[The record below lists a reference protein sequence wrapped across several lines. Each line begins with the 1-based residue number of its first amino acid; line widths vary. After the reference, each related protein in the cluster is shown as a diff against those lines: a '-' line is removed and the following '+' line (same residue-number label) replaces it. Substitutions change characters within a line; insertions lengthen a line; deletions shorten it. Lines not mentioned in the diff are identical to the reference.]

1 MAERPPATIPSPC
14 VSICAL
20 GEDDCCIGCHRS
32 AAEIAAWAL
41 AGDAERRAVLA
52 LAARRAARN
61 NPFAAAEAAGAAA
74 TRE

>member
-1 MAERPPATIPSPC
+1 MAERPPARVPSPC

-20 GEDDCCIGCHRS
+20 GDDDLCIGCQRS

-52 LAARRAARN
+52 LVARRAARS
-61 NPFAAAEAAGAAA
+61 NPFAAIAARATAAP
-74 TRE
+74 E